1 MAGGHGGGGT
11 PGPIPNPEVK
21 PPSADGTAGQPVG
34 EQGAAGHEGALSFR
48 SNSSNFQTPAVRA
61 AGVSSYERHANGQA
75 HLCGYGRDVPLAG

>member
-34 EQGAAGHEGALSFR
+34 EQGAAGHEGALSFLLLGTMPEGPGFR
-48 SNSSNFQTPAVRA
+48 PGPSFLFS
-61 AGVSSYERHANGQA
+61 E
-75 HLCGYGRDVPLAG
+75 